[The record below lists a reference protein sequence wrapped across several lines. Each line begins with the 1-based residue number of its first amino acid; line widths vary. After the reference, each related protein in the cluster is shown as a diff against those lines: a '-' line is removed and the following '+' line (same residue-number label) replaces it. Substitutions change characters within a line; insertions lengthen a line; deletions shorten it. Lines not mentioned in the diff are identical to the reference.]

1 MTEAAGGGRAEM
13 EGRII
18 QRSLQNESF
27 RQLLL
32 KDPRAAIDNGTE

>member
-1 MTEAAGGGRAEM
+1 M

-32 KDPRAAIDNGTE
+32 EDPRAAIDNGTE